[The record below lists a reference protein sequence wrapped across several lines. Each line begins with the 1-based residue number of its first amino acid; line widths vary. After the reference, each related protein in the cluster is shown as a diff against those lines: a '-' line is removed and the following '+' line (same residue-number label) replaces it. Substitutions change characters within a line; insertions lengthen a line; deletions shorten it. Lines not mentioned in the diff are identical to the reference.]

1 MKIIE
6 KLSEMIEEELEDAEK
21 YIKCAL
27 HHKEDNPGLADTFY
41 QLSKQEMGHVDML
54 HAQVK
59 DQIES
64 YRAQNGDP
72 PEGMKM
78 LYEYLH
84 KKHIDH
90 ALEIRHAMEMY
101 KE

>member
-1 MKIIE
+1 MKIIK
-6 KLSEMIEEELEDAEK
+6 KLSDMIEEELEYAEK

-41 QLSKQEMGHVDML
+41 QLSRQEMEHADML

-59 DQIES
+59 DQIET
-64 YRAQNGDP
+64 YRAQHGEP
-72 PEGMKM
+72 PEIMQAV
-78 LYEYLH
+78 YDFLH
-84 KKHIDH
+84 QKHIDH